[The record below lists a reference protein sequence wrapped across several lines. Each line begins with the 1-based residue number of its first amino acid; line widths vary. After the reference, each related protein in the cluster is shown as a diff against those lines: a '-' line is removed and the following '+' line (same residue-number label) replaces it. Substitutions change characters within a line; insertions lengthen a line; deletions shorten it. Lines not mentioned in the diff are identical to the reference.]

1 MALDERRLERNDPN
15 IDTIA
20 PLQRSI
26 TATLTYIMGR
36 ASVAELFGLQ
46 GYLSTLASQ
55 MAPVGTGEVRHGPQA
70 PWDEALWDNYRLQEM
85 PAVLR
90 QQLVELERQQ
100 ALLRA
105 QQAMSNCTPAPLCQE
120 S

>member
-1 MALDERRLERNDPN
+1 MSNERMLDQNDPN

-20 PLQRSI
+20 ALQGSI

-55 MAPVGTGEVRHGPQA
+55 MAPVEAVRHGPQA
-70 PWDEALWDNYRLQEM
+70 PWDEALWDTYAQKPEM
-85 PAVLR
+85 PFILR
-90 QQLVELERQQ
+90 QQMAEIERQT
-100 ALLRA
+100 ALMRA
-105 QQAMSNCTPAPLCQE
+105 QQATCTPAQYRQE